1 MQGRITSLAKKAGR
15 HFLQLL
21 KDYLWARIGLFVI
34 LCVGI
39 VFMCSNSLGQ
49 SPQAITAFSAGTED
63 KDKSDGFQE
72 VHGLKRAQENH
83 QLYNPFEQD
92 TKAGGMEKK
101 SPPQQGSVAGAQ
113 STGKNSQGN
122 KQNKTNKELPVLRG
136 IMWEGQERASLIE
149 YEGEQ
154 YLLKEG
160 EAVKEI
166 VVEQI
171 SEERVQ
177 VRTSHGR
184 RILTIR

>member
-21 KDYLWARIGLFVI
+21 KDYLWARIGLFEI

-49 SPQAITAFSAGTED
+49 STQAITAFSAGTED
-63 KDKSDGFQE
+63 KEKSEGFQE

-136 IMWEGQERASLIE
+136 ILGGDRERTALIE

-160 EAVKEI
+160 EAAKEI
-166 VVEQI
+166 VVEHI
-171 SEERVQ
+171 GEATVQ
-177 VRTSHGR
+177 VLTSHGR
-184 RILTIR
+184 RNLIIR